1 MHQPTK
7 PAAPS
12 EDPAAIEQPPACPCG
27 NRAHTPE
34 RIGQT
39 VSRGPER
46 GLYACPETTRFGL
59 GRAS

>member
-1 MHQPTK
+1 MHQPTEP
-7 PAAPS
+7 PAAS
-12 EDPAAIEQPPACPCG
+12 EEPLTEEPLLCPCG
-27 NRAHTPE
+27 NPAHQPT

-46 GLYACPETTRFGL
+46 NLYACPETTRYGL